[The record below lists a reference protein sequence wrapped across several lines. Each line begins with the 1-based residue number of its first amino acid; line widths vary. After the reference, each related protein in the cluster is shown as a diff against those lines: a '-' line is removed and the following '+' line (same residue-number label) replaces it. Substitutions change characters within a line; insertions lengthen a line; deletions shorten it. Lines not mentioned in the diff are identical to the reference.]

1 MDPDAAEGVLETGIV
16 SQAERWPSFCFT
28 CAIVPLTGRKLRLY
42 CDLHGGDFAA

>member
-28 CAIVPLTGRKLRLY
+28 SGSGCTVICMVETLLLQVRT
-42 CDLHGGDFAA
+42 